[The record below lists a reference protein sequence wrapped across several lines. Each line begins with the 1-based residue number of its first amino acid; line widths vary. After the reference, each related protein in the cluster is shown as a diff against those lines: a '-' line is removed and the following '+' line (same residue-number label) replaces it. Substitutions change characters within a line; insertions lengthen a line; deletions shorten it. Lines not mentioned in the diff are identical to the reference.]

1 MLTFLNTVCAAL
13 FTALLTAAITAIS
26 PRSPLSR
33 LPGSEAALLPPPE
46 PVNAPNDDYS
56 TVGGCSN
63 VWNGAG
69 LGTVHSRP
77 VAPSHGLSLAFS

>member
-1 MLTFLNTVCAAL
+1 MLDFLNTFVTTGRSHRSRSCQVQAGD
-13 FTALLTAAITAIS
+13 IS
-26 PRSPLSR
+26 T
-33 LPGSEAALLPPPE
+33 PPPE
-46 PVNAPNDDYS
+46 PATLRNRDYS

-77 VAPSHGLSLAFS
+77 VAPSHGLSPAFSSSPPPR

>member
-1 MLTFLNTVCAAL
+1 MLDFLNTFVTTGCRRCSRGCLVLAA
-13 FTALLTAAITAIS
+13 TDM
-26 PRSPLSR
+26 
-33 LPGSEAALLPPPE
+33 PPPE
-46 PVNAPNDDYS
+46 PATSLNADYS

-77 VAPSHGLSLAFS
+77 VAPSHGLSPAFSCSPPPR

>member
-1 MLTFLNTVCAAL
+1 MLDFLNTFVTTRCGHCCSYGCPVLAAAY
-13 FTALLTAAITAIS
+13 T
-26 PRSPLSR
+26 
-33 LPGSEAALLPPPE
+33 PPPE
-46 PVNAPNDDYS
+46 PAPSLNADYS

-77 VAPSHGLSLAFS
+77 VAPSHGLSPAFSSSPPPR

>member
-1 MLTFLNTVCAAL
+1 MLDFLNTFVTTGGRHCC
-13 FTALLTAAITAIS
+13 
-26 PRSPLSR
+26 SR
-33 LPGSEAALLPPPE
+33 GEPGSGGGLHTPLPE
-46 PVNAPNDDYS
+46 PAPSLNADYS

-77 VAPSHGLSLAFS
+77 VAPSHGLSPAFSSSPPPR